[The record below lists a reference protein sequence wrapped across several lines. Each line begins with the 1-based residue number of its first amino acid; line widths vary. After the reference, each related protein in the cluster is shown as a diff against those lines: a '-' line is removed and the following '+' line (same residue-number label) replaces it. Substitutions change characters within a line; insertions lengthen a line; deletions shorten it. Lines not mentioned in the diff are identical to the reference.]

1 MEKAVVNS
9 NQSLLEVV
17 GQLKVSIEN
26 EEWDE
31 AKRIDKHIK
40 TNIEHAVL
48 NADNDSDKKELIDL
62 LTKIQSLYKLLIA
75 NTEESRAK
83 LSVELKKITGDRKV
97 ANFYLKSSLY
107 K

>member
-1 MEKAVVNS
+1 MVNS
-9 NQSLLEVV
+9 NQSLLEFVD
-17 GQLKVSIEN
+17 QLKLSIEN
-26 EEWDE
+26 EEWDK
-31 AKRIDKHIK
+31 AKKIDKYIK
-40 TNIEHAVL
+40 ANLERAVL
-48 NADNDSDKKELIDL
+48 NAENDSDKKELIAL

-83 LSVELKKITGDRKV
+83 FSVELKKITGDRKV

>member
-1 MEKAVVNS
+1 MEKAVANS

-17 GQLKVSIEN
+17 DQLKLSIEN
-26 EEWDE
+26 EEWDK
-31 AKRIDKHIK
+31 AKKIDMDIK
-40 TNIEHAVL
+40 TNLEQAVL
-48 NADNDSDKKELIDL
+48 NAEKDSDKKELIDL

-83 LSVELKKITGDRKV
+83 FSFELKKISGDRKV